1 MRNDEF
7 NKIEITNEK
16 QTIGFEFG
24 KTQKLEAT
32 FQKDNKLPEGEL
44 NEKYIGKTIR
54 KKTEVNVQYENK
66 AVAPVH
72 GSTTVTS
79 ATTASNVAATT
90 ATVVT
95 AASVVAVTAVAVG
108 TGISIVLHSY
118 DYQFNSFEIGLDY
131 LVCDLLIMDNNR
143 PDGEPYERYFYK
155 EEKEQQPEAPVET
168 PKVEEDKASEKEEE
182 KPFVLR
188 VYNDTYECKFD
199 AKLGV
204 CEWYF
209 EDLKPDQKYHI
220 SLSEKRFGGETIF
233 DKQFTTLKEETRVSE
248 FRGISWDKT
257 CNFLTMMMNVR
268 LDYQDD
274 YDRFSDFKFNLKSEA
289 VTADV
294 VNEISYDL
302 VKTTE
307 EQQIQLNNNQFFNLV
322 ETYEYTFTYM
332 DEGVEVTAE
341 KGTVHFEDNSGAKS
355 EWNKFIFDKTA
366 NFINRI
372 FEVQLD
378 FVDDFNVFDNF
389 VLSMFRTYE
398 QEGATIIDDMSI
410 DIPLQKTAE
419 VQIVDLDGYEVMLSD
434 SYHYKLTCNY
444 YDELKVLDEG
454 DVTFTDTSGAVTEF
468 RELIFDKK
476 ANFDTRTFEVQLDY
490 TNDLG
495 YLYGFQF
502 TLTDLETSNE
512 RTYYL
517 QETTDVQTITVDE
530 IEQGTEDNPVYLIDV
545 VEHRMSYSFKYM
557 NQDMEYVVVEGEE
570 FKFENSL
577 VSTFQDVESPYD
589 FGHDEYDDDYLLPI
603 KLIYDDAAHVYSVF
617 EIKLLK
623 NNELYGRL
631 MMEGERGFDKWQYA
645 TFTGMEGHQIED
657 IIGSNITMSVV
668 AMLKDGTEE
677 EAYSKEVTFTL
688 EETKEL
694 YDLNFDDGTEPG
706 SIVYGNYQIGFTP
719 IYSGKRYLF
728 HCTLNVEC
736 QSGRVYEIPFDFDEM
751 NQITYA
757 YLGTCDNFSEDNF
770 EEDFN
775 SPVKLSITY
784 FTYHYEM
791 VDLGNGSGPMEERV
805 SDNNEKTVVIHESYQ
820 FTLQA

>member
-72 GSTTVTS
+72 GSTTVTN
-79 ATTASNVAATT
+79 ATIASNVAATT

-108 TGISIVLHSY
+108 TGISVALHNY
-118 DYQFNSFEIGLDY
+118 DYRFNSFKVTSDALYYELI
-131 LVCDLLIMDNNR
+131 VTDLNDEKR
-143 PDGEPYERYFYK
+143 ADGESYEEYDR
-155 EEKEQQPEAPVET
+155 PN
-168 PKVEEDKASEKEEE
+168 EEDREDGSNA
-182 KPFVLR
+182 PFTLR
-188 VYNDTYECKFD
+188 VYNEYYDYSVPTYYDSNWGEFTS
-199 AKLGV
+199 
-204 CEWYF
+204 
-209 EDLKPDQKYHI
+209 LKPEQQYHI
-220 SLSEKRFGGETIF
+220 VLSENRFGGETIF
-233 DKQFTTLKEETRVSE
+233 DDKFTTLKEETRVSE

-257 CNFLTMMMNVR
+257 CNFLTMMMNVK

-274 YDRFSDFKFNLKSEA
+274 YDRFSDFKFNLKSEV
-289 VTADV
+289 VTADGE
-294 VNEISYDL
+294 NEISYDL

-307 EQQIQLNNNQFFNLV
+307 EQQIQLNSNQFFNLV

-341 KGTVHFEDNSGAKS
+341 SGSVHFEDNSGAKS

-366 NFINRI
+366 NFINRT

-378 FVDDFNVFDNF
+378 FVDDFNAFDNF

-398 QEGATIIDDMSI
+398 QEGATIVDDMSV

-419 VQIVDLDGYEVMLSD
+419 VQTVDLDGYEVMLSD

-454 DVTFTDTSGAVTEF
+454 DVTFTDTSGAITEF

-495 YLYGFQF
+495 YLYGFQM
-502 TLTDLETSNE
+502 TLTDLTTSEE

-530 IEQGTEDNPVYLIDV
+530 IKEYVDEEPVYYIDIV
-545 VEHRMSYSFKYM
+545 NHRMSYSFKYM

-570 FKFENSL
+570 FKFKNSL
-577 VSTFQDVESPYD
+577 VSTFQGIDTSYD
-589 FGHDEYDDDYLLPI
+589 FVSELVDGPFHLPMRFLYDDV
-603 KLIYDDAAHVYSVF
+603 AHVYQSFSVKVFADEQEVGYFMF
-617 EIKLLK
+617 EGETVKHDWMYAT
-623 NNELYGRL
+623 LYGNNGYSL
-631 MMEGERGFDKWQYA
+631 NPNDLS
-645 TFTGMEGHQIED
+645 
-657 IIGSNITMSVV
+657 GSNVQIIVTAS
-668 AMLKDGTEE
+668 MLNIDAEE
-677 EAYSKEVTFTL
+677 SGGPDVIEEDVYTQDNVTFTL
-688 EETKEL
+688 
-694 YDLNFDDGTEPG
+694 NQNQN
-706 SIVYGNYQIGFTP
+706 IYGVNIMSDTIYSGDYQIGMMP
-719 IYSGKRYLF
+719 IYSGDSDAYSVYF
-728 HCTLNVEC
+728 IFEC
-736 QSGRVYEIPFDFDEM
+736 ETGKKYTCPFSMPTMGNYSYVPLMECEEGFDD
-751 NQITYA
+751 TA
-757 YLGTCDNFSEDNF
+757 FW
-770 EEDFN
+770 EDFEN
-775 SPVKLSITY
+775 PVKISIKFAKVQDGVTPSESDY
-784 FTYHYEM
+784 TTM
-791 VDLGNGSGPMEERV
+791 VV
-805 SDNNEKTVVIHESYQ
+805 SESYK
-820 FTLQA
+820 FNLSA

>member
-1 MRNDEF
+1 MRSDEF
-7 NKIEITNEK
+7 NKVELTNEK
-16 QTIGFEFG
+16 LTSGLEFG
-24 KTQKLEAT
+24 KTQKAET
-32 FQKDNKLPEGEL
+32 TPQKENKLPEGEL
-44 NEKYIGKTIR
+44 NEKYVGKTIR
-54 KKTEVNVQYENK
+54 KQTEVNVQYVNK
-66 AVAPVH
+66 ATAPAH
-72 GSTTVTS
+72 RATTVTS
-79 ATTASNVAATT
+79 STTASSIAATT
-90 ATVVT
+90 ATVAT
-95 AASVVAVTAVAVG
+95 AASVVAVAAVAVG
-108 TGISIVLHSY
+108 TGISVALHDY
-118 DYQFNSFEIGLDY
+118 DYQFNNFSVTSNSLSYELYVIDHN
-131 LVCDLLIMDNNR
+131 DER
-143 PDGEPYERYFYK
+143 PDGEAYEEYD
-155 EEKEQQPEAPVET
+155 QPNEDDMEDESKAPFT
-168 PKVEEDKASEKEEE
+168 
-182 KPFVLR
+182 LR
-188 VYNDTYECKFD
+188 VYNEYYDYSIPTYLAYNFGEF
-199 AKLGV
+199 V
-204 CEWYF
+204 
-209 EDLKPDQKYHI
+209 DLKPEQQYHI
-220 SLSEKRFGGETIF
+220 VLSENRFGGETIF
-233 DKQFTTLKEETRVSE
+233 DEQFATLKEETRVSE
-248 FRGISWDKT
+248 FRGVEWDKK
-257 CNFLTMMMNVR
+257 CNFLTMMMTVK

-274 YDRFSDFKFNLKSEA
+274 FDCFSDFKFNLISEA
-289 VTADV
+289 MTADGP
-294 VNEISYDL
+294 NEITYDL
-302 VKTTE
+302 QKTTE
-307 EQQIQLNNNQFFNLV
+307 EQQIKLDNNQFFNLV
-322 ETYEYTFTYM
+322 NTYDYSFTYK
-332 DEGVEVTAE
+332 DEGVEVTADS
-341 KGTVHFEDNSGAKS
+341 GTVHFEDNSGAKS

-366 NFINRI
+366 NFINRT

-378 FVDDFNVFDNF
+378 FVDDFNVYDNF
-389 VLSMFRTYE
+389 VLSFYMTYE
-398 QEGATIIDDMSI
+398 EEGKQVIDERSE
-410 DIPLQKTAE
+410 DIPLQKTTE
-419 VQIVDLDGYEVMLSD
+419 VQTVDLDGIEVMLSD
-434 SYHYKLTCNY
+434 DYYYKLTCNY
-444 YDELKVLDEG
+444 YGELTVLDEG
-454 DVTFTDTSGAVTEF
+454 FVTFTDNSGAVTEF
-468 RELIFDKK
+468 RELKFDKK
-476 ANFDTRTFEVQLDY
+476 VNFDTRTFEVQLDY

-557 NQDMEYVVVEGEE
+557 NQDVEHVVVEGEE

-577 VSTFQDVESPYD
+577 VSTFQGIESPYD
-589 FGHDEYDDDYLLPI
+589 FGHDEYYDDYLLPI

-657 IIGSNITMSVV
+657 IIGSSITMSVV
-668 AMLKDGTEE
+668 AMLKDGTQE

-688 EETKEL
+688 EDTKEL
-694 YDLNFDDGTEPG
+694 YDLDFDDGTEPG
-706 SIVYGNYQIGFTP
+706 SIVYGNYQIGFIP

-736 QSGRVYEIPFDFDEM
+736 QSGRVYEIPIDFDEM

>member
-7 NKIEITNEK
+7 NKIEITNDK
-16 QTIGFEFG
+16 QIRGLEFG
-24 KTQKLEAT
+24 KTQDSET
-32 FQKDNKLPEGEL
+32 ISQKENKLPEGEL
-44 NEKYIGKTIR
+44 NEKYVGKTIR
-54 KKTEVNVQYENK
+54 KQTEVNVQYANS
-66 AVAPVH
+66 ATAPAH
-72 GSTTVTS
+72 GATTVTS
-79 ATTASNVAATT
+79 ATTASKIVGTT
-90 ATVVT
+90 ATVAT

-108 TGISIVLHSY
+108 TGVSVAMHKY
-118 DYQFNSFEIGLDY
+118 DYKFNSFVVGVDSLT
-131 LVCDLLIMDNNR
+131 CDLLIMDDNR
-143 PDGEPYERYFYK
+143 PDGEPYERYSYI
-155 EEKEQQPEAPVET
+155 EENDRE
-168 PKVEEDKASEKEEE
+168 VEEDETSVKEEE

-188 VYNDTYECKFD
+188 VYNDVYEHTYD

-209 EDLKPDQKYHI
+209 ENLKPNQQYHI

-233 DKQFTTLKEETRVSE
+233 DEQFTTLKEETRVSK
-248 FRGISWDKT
+248 FRGVEWDKK
-257 CNFLTMMMNVR
+257 CNFLTMMMTVK

-274 YDRFSDFKFNLKSEA
+274 FDRFSDFKFNLVSEA
-289 VTADV
+289 MTADGP
-294 VNEISYDL
+294 NEITYDL
-302 VKTTE
+302 QKTTE
-307 EQQIQLNNNQFFNLV
+307 EQQIKLDNNQFFNLV
-322 ETYEYTFTYM
+322 NTYDYSFTYK
-332 DEGVEVTAE
+332 DEGVEVTADS
-341 KGTVHFEDNSGAKS
+341 GTVHFEDNSGAKS

-366 NFINRI
+366 NFINRT

-378 FVDDFNVFDNF
+378 FVDDFNVYDNF
-389 VLSMFRTYE
+389 VLSFYMTYE
-398 QEGATIIDDMSI
+398 EEGKQVIDERSE
-410 DIPLQKTAE
+410 DILLQKTTE
-419 VQIVDLDGYEVMLSD
+419 VQTVDLDGIEVMLSD
-434 SYHYKLTCNY
+434 DYYYKLTCNY
-444 YDELKVLDEG
+444 YSELTVLDEG
-454 DVTFTDTSGAVTEF
+454 FVTFTDNSGAVTEF
-468 RELIFDKK
+468 RELKFDKK
-476 ANFDTRTFEVQLDY
+476 VNFDTRTFEVQLDY

-557 NQDMEYVVVEGEE
+557 NQDVEHVVVEGEE

-577 VSTFQDVESPYD
+577 VSTFQGIESPYD
-589 FGHDEYDDDYLLPI
+589 FGHDEYYDDYLLPI

-668 AMLKDGTEE
+668 AMLKDGTQE

-688 EETKEL
+688 NKTKDV
-694 YDLNFDDGTEPG
+694 YDLNFGDESEPG
-706 SIVYGNYQIGFTP
+706 SINAGEYQIVFIP
-719 IYSGKRYLF
+719 IYSGERYLF
-728 HCTLNVEC
+728 NCTLNVEC
-736 QSGRVYEIPFDFDEM
+736 GTGRVYEIPFELDEM
-751 NQITYA
+751 GQMVFASLT
-757 YLGTCDNFSEDNF
+757 LCDNFNEENF

>member
-16 QTIGFEFG
+16 QTKGFEFG

-72 GSTTVTS
+72 GSATVTS

-108 TGISIVLHSY
+108 TGISVALHNY
-118 DYQFNSFEIGLDY
+118 DYRFNSFKVTSDALYYELF
-131 LVCDLLIMDNNR
+131 VVDLNDEKR
-143 PDGEPYERYFYK
+143 ADGESYEEYDR
-155 EEKEQQPEAPVET
+155 PN
-168 PKVEEDKASEKEEE
+168 EEDREDESNA
-182 KPFVLR
+182 PFTLR
-188 VYNDTYECKFD
+188 VYNEYYDYSVPTYYDFNWGEFTS
-199 AKLGV
+199 
-204 CEWYF
+204 
-209 EDLKPDQKYHI
+209 LKPEQQYHI
-220 SLSEKRFGGETIF
+220 VLSENRFGGETIF
-233 DKQFTTLKEETRVSE
+233 DEQFTTLKEETRVSE

-257 CNFLTMMMNVR
+257 CNFLTMMMNVK

-274 YDRFSDFKFNLKSEA
+274 YDRFSDFKFNLKSEVA
-289 VTADV
+289 TADGA
-294 VNEISYDL
+294 NEITYDL
-302 VKTTE
+302 IKTTE
-307 EQQIQLNNNQFFNLV
+307 EQQIQLNSNQFFNLV

-341 KGTVHFEDNSGAKS
+341 SGSVHFEDNSGAKS

-366 NFINRI
+366 NFINRT

-398 QEGATIIDDMSI
+398 QEGATIIDDMSV

-419 VQIVDLDGYEVMLSD
+419 VQTVDLDGYEVMLSD

-444 YDELKVLDEG
+444 YDEPKVLDEG

-495 YLYGFQF
+495 YLYGFQM
-502 TLTDLETSNE
+502 TLTDLTTSNE

-517 QETTDVQTITVDE
+517 EETTDVQTITVDE
-530 IEQGTEDNPVYLIDV
+530 IQEYIDEEPVYYIDIV
-545 VEHRMSYSFKYM
+545 SHRMSYSFKYM

-570 FKFENSL
+570 FKFKNSL
-577 VSTFQDVESPYD
+577 VSTFQGIETSYD
-589 FGHDEYDDDYLLPI
+589 FVSELTDGPFHLPMRF
-603 KLIYDDAAHVYSVF
+603 LFDDAAHIYQSFSVSVIADELEVGHFMF
-617 EIKLLK
+617 EGETVTHDWMYIT
-623 NNELYGRL
+623 LYGNSGNSL
-631 MMEGERGFDKWQYA
+631 NPNDLS
-645 TFTGMEGHQIED
+645 
-657 IIGSNITMSVV
+657 GSNIQIKVTAS
-668 AMLKDGTEE
+668 MLNVDAEETGGPDVIEQEVWAKDN
-677 EAYSKEVTFTL
+677 VTFTL
-688 EETKEL
+688 NQNQTI
-694 YDLNFDDGTEPG
+694 YGVNVIGQD
-706 SIVYGNYQIGFTP
+706 VYADEYLIGMKP
-719 IYSGKRYLF
+719 IYSGDADAYSVYF
-728 HCTLNVEC
+728 IFEC
-736 QSGRVYEIPFDFDEM
+736 STGKKYTCSYTMPTQGNYSYVSLAECEEGFDETAVW
-751 NQITYA
+751 N
-757 YLGTCDNFSEDNF
+757 DF
-770 EEDFN
+770 EN
-775 SPVKLSITY
+775 PVKISMKFAKVQEGITPSESDY
-784 FTYHYEM
+784 TTM
-791 VDLGNGSGPMEERV
+791 VV
-805 SDNNEKTVVIHESYQ
+805 SESYK
-820 FTLQA
+820 FNLSA

>member
-16 QTIGFEFG
+16 QTSGFEFG

-108 TGISIVLHSY
+108 TGISVTLHSY

-274 YDRFSDFKFNLKSEA
+274 YDRFSDFKFNLKPEA
-289 VTADV
+289 VTADGA
-294 VNEISYDL
+294 NEISYDL

-307 EQQIQLNNNQFFNLV
+307 EQQIQLNNNQFFNLA

-341 KGTVHFEDNSGAKS
+341 KGTVHFKDNSGAES
-355 EWNKFIFDKTA
+355 EWHNFIFDKTA
-366 NFINRI
+366 NFINRT

-398 QEGATIIDDMSI
+398 QEGATIIDDMSV

-419 VQIVDLDGYEVMLSD
+419 VQTVDLDGYEVMLSD

-495 YLYGFQF
+495 YLYGFQL
-502 TLTDLETSNE
+502 TLTDLTTSNE

-530 IEQGTEDNPVYLIDV
+530 VQEYIDEEPVYYIDIV
-545 VEHRMSYSFKYM
+545 NHRMSYSFKYM

-570 FKFENSL
+570 FKFKNSL
-577 VSTFQDVESPYD
+577 VSIFQGIDTLYD
-589 FGHDEYDDDYLLPI
+589 FVSELVDGPFHLPMRF
-603 KLIYDDAAHVYSVF
+603 LYDDAAHVYQSFSVKVFADEQEVGYFMF
-617 EIKLLK
+617 EG
-623 NNELYGRL
+623 ETVTHDWMYATLYGNSGNSL
-631 MMEGERGFDKWQYA
+631 NPNDLSGSDVQIKVTASMLNVDAEE
-645 TFTGMEGHQIED
+645 TGGPDVIEQE
-657 IIGSNITMSVV
+657 VWV
-668 AMLKDGTEE
+668 KDN
-677 EAYSKEVTFTL
+677 VTFTL
-688 EETKEL
+688 NQNQTI
-694 YDLNFDDGTEPG
+694 YGVNVIGQD
-706 SIVYGNYQIGFTP
+706 VYADEYLIGMKP
-719 IYSGKRYLF
+719 IYSGDADAYSVYF
-728 HCTLNVEC
+728 IFEC
-736 QSGRVYEIPFDFDEM
+736 STGKKYTCSYAMPTQGNYSYVSLAECEEGFDETAVW
-751 NQITYA
+751 N
-757 YLGTCDNFSEDNF
+757 DF
-770 EEDFN
+770 EN
-775 SPVKLSITY
+775 PVKISMEFAKVQEGITPSESDY
-784 FTYHYEM
+784 TTM
-791 VDLGNGSGPMEERV
+791 VV
-805 SDNNEKTVVIHESYQ
+805 SESYK
-820 FTLQA
+820 FNLSA

>member
-90 ATVVT
+90 ATIAT

-108 TGISIVLHSY
+108 TGISVALHNY
-118 DYQFNSFEIGLDY
+118 DYRFNSFKVTSDALYYEL
-131 LVCDLLIMDNNR
+131 LVVDLNDEKR
-143 PDGEPYERYFYK
+143 ADGESYEEYDRPN
-155 EEKEQQPEAPVET
+155 EENREGEKNAPFT
-168 PKVEEDKASEKEEE
+168 
-182 KPFVLR
+182 LR
-188 VYNDTYECKFD
+188 VYNDYYDYSVPTYYDFNWGEFTS
-199 AKLGV
+199 
-204 CEWYF
+204 
-209 EDLKPDQKYHI
+209 LKPEQQYHI
-220 SLSEKRFGGETIF
+220 VLSENRFGGETIF
-233 DKQFTTLKEETRVSE
+233 DEQFTTLKEETRVSE

-257 CNFLTMMMNVR
+257 CNFLTMMMNVK

-274 YDRFSDFKFNLKSEA
+274 YDRFSDFKFNLKSEV
-289 VTADV
+289 VTADGA
-294 VNEISYDL
+294 NEISYDL

-307 EQQIQLNNNQFFNLV
+307 EQQIQLNSNQFFNLE

-341 KGTVHFEDNSGAKS
+341 SGSVHFEDNSGAKS

-366 NFINRI
+366 NFINRT

-398 QEGATIIDDMSI
+398 QEGTTIIDDMSV

-419 VQIVDLDGYEVMLSD
+419 VQTVDLDGYEVMLSD

-454 DVTFTDTSGAVTEF
+454 DVTFTDTSGAITEF

-495 YLYGFQF
+495 YLYGFQL
-502 TLTDLETSNE
+502 TLTDLTTSNE

-530 IEQGTEDNPVYLIDV
+530 VQEYIDEEPVYYIDIV
-545 VEHRMSYSFKYM
+545 NHRMSYSFKYM

-570 FKFENSL
+570 FKFKNSL
-577 VSTFQDVESPYD
+577 VSTFQGIDTSYD
-589 FGHDEYDDDYLLPI
+589 FVSELVDGPFHLPMRF
-603 KLIYDDAAHVYSVF
+603 LYDDAAHVYQSFSVKVFADEQEVGYFMF
-617 EIKLLK
+617 EG
-623 NNELYGRL
+623 ETVTHDWMYATLYGNSGNSL
-631 MMEGERGFDKWQYA
+631 NPNDLS
-645 TFTGMEGHQIED
+645 
-657 IIGSNITMSVV
+657 GSNVQIKVTAS
-668 AMLKDGTEE
+668 MLNVDAEETGGPDVIEQEVWAKDN
-677 EAYSKEVTFTL
+677 VTFTL
-688 EETKEL
+688 NQNQTI
-694 YDLNFDDGTEPG
+694 YGVNVIGQD
-706 SIVYGNYQIGFTP
+706 VYADEYLIGMKP
-719 IYSGKRYLF
+719 IYSGDADAYSVYF
-728 HCTLNVEC
+728 IFEC
-736 QSGRVYEIPFDFDEM
+736 STGKKYTCSYTMPTQGNYSYVSLAECEEGFDETAVW
-751 NQITYA
+751 N
-757 YLGTCDNFSEDNF
+757 DF
-770 EEDFN
+770 EN
-775 SPVKLSITY
+775 PVKISMKFAKVQGGITPSESDY
-784 FTYHYEM
+784 TTM
-791 VDLGNGSGPMEERV
+791 VV
-805 SDNNEKTVVIHESYQ
+805 SESYK
-820 FTLQA
+820 FNLSA

>member
-108 TGISIVLHSY
+108 TGISIALHSY
-118 DYQFNSFEIGLDY
+118 DYQFNSFEIGIDY
-131 LVCDLLIMDNNR
+131 LACDLLIMDNNR

-188 VYNDTYECKFD
+188 VYNDTYECTFD

-274 YDRFSDFKFNLKSEA
+274 YDRFSDFKFNLKSEVA
-289 VTADV
+289 TADGA
-294 VNEISYDL
+294 NEISYDL

-307 EQQIQLNNNQFFNLV
+307 EQQIQLNNNQFFNLA

-341 KGTVHFEDNSGAKS
+341 KGTVHFEDNSGAES
-355 EWNKFIFDKTA
+355 EWHNFIFDKTA
-366 NFINRI
+366 NFINRT

-398 QEGATIIDDMSI
+398 QEGATIIDDMSV

-419 VQIVDLDGYEVMLSD
+419 VQTVDLDGYEVMLSD

-454 DVTFTDTSGAVTEF
+454 DVTFTDTSGAITEF

-495 YLYGFQF
+495 YLYGFQM
-502 TLTDLETSNE
+502 TLTDLTTSNE

-530 IEQGTEDNPVYLIDV
+530 VQEYIDEEPVYYIDIV
-545 VEHRMSYSFKYM
+545 NHRMSYSFKYM

-570 FKFENSL
+570 FKFKNSL
-577 VSTFQDVESPYD
+577 VSTFQSIDTSYD
-589 FGHDEYDDDYLLPI
+589 FVSESADGPFHLPMRF
-603 KLIYDDAAHVYSVF
+603 LFDDAAHIYQSFSVSVIADELEVGHFMF
-617 EIKLLK
+617 EG
-623 NNELYGRL
+623 ETVTHDWMYATLYGNSGNSL
-631 MMEGERGFDKWQYA
+631 NPNDLS
-645 TFTGMEGHQIED
+645 
-657 IIGSNITMSVV
+657 GSNIQIKVTAS
-668 AMLKDGTEE
+668 MLNVDAEETGGPDVIEQEVWVKDN
-677 EAYSKEVTFTL
+677 VTFTL
-688 EETKEL
+688 NQNQTI
-694 YDLNFDDGTEPG
+694 YGVNVIGQD
-706 SIVYGNYQIGFTP
+706 VYADEYLIGMKP
-719 IYSGKRYLF
+719 IYSGDADAYSVYF
-728 HCTLNVEC
+728 IFEC
-736 QSGRVYEIPFDFDEM
+736 STGKKYTCSYTMPTQGNYSYVSLAECEEGFDETAVW
-751 NQITYA
+751 N
-757 YLGTCDNFSEDNF
+757 DF
-770 EEDFN
+770 EN
-775 SPVKLSITY
+775 PVKISMKFAKVQEGITPSESDY
-784 FTYHYEM
+784 TTK
-791 VDLGNGSGPMEERV
+791 VV
-805 SDNNEKTVVIHESYQ
+805 SESYK
-820 FTLQA
+820 FNLSA